1 MYDIIIEQLAPK
13 GYLRAAINLSN
24 FLLVTGTDDQG
35 NPEGVS
41 PDLAKA
47 LANELNIEYKLIP
60 FKRPGELA
68 DAVTDDVWDIG
79 NIANESERAK
89 SITFSH
95 PYTLIESTFLV
106 RESSEINSLQ
116 DVDKK
121 DVRIAVAERS
131 AYDLWLT
138 ENIKNAELIRAKSID
153 LSFKIF
159 EDNHIREECGKWH
172 DAYAN
177 FDRHSKDVQIINIKN
192 NGLTTLKY
200 KIIKESILKPNVKII
215 GPTSSKSLL
224 VLFSLSYSS
233 LTVAD
238 KPNRYLIFFCKPL
251 I

>member
-1 MYDIIIEQLAPK
+1 LYDIIIEQLAPK

-24 FLLVTGTDDQG
+24 FLLVTGTDNQG

-68 DAVTDDVWDIG
+68 DAVIDDVWDIG

-106 RESSEINSLQ
+106 RESSKINSLK

-159 EDNHIREECGKWH
+159 EDNSYEVLAG
-172 DAYAN
+172 
-177 FDRHSKDVQIINIKN
+177 
-192 NGLTTLKY
+192 
-200 KIIKESILKPNVKII
+200 LKPRLIDDLKNTKNCKILPGAFTFI
-215 GPTSSKSLL
+215 KQCVGSKPGNPEAEKFINNFIEKNTKNGFIESLL
-224 VLFSLSYSS
+224 LKHNVLGKLS
-233 LTVAD
+233 VPA
-238 KPNRYLIFFCKPL
+238 
-251 I
+251 

>member
-1 MYDIIIEQLAPK
+1 LNDVIIEQLAPK

-68 DAVTDDVWDIG
+68 DAVIDDVWDIG

-106 RESSEINSLQ
+106 RESSKINSLK

-159 EDNHIREECGKWH
+159 EDNSYEVLAG
-172 DAYAN
+172 
-177 FDRHSKDVQIINIKN
+177 
-192 NGLTTLKY
+192 
-200 KIIKESILKPNVKII
+200 LKPRLIDDLKNTKNCKILPDAFTFIKQCI
-215 GPTSSKSLL
+215 GSKPGNPEAEKFINNFIEKNTKNGFIESLL
-224 VLFSLSYSS
+224 LKHNVLGKLS
-233 LTVAD
+233 VPA
-238 KPNRYLIFFCKPL
+238 
-251 I
+251 

>member
-1 MYDIIIEQLAPK
+1 LYDIIIEQLAPK

-68 DAVTDDVWDIG
+68 DAVIDDVWDIG

-106 RESSEINSLQ
+106 RESSKINSLK

-159 EDNHIREECGKWH
+159 EDNSYEVLAGLKPRLIDDLKNTKNCKILPGAFTFIKQCIGSKPGNPEAEEFIN
-172 DAYAN
+172 N
-177 FDRHSKDVQIINIKN
+177 FIEKNIKN
-192 NGLTTLKY
+192 GFIESLLLKY
-200 KIIKESILKPNVKII
+200 NVLGK
-215 GPTSSKSLL
+215 
-224 VLFSLSYSS
+224 LS
-233 LTVAD
+233 VPA
-238 KPNRYLIFFCKPL
+238 
-251 I
+251 

>member
-68 DAVTDDVWDIG
+68 DAVIDDVWDIG

-106 RESSEINSLQ
+106 RESFKINSLK

-159 EDNHIREECGKWH
+159 EDNSYEVLAG
-172 DAYAN
+172 
-177 FDRHSKDVQIINIKN
+177 
-192 NGLTTLKY
+192 
-200 KIIKESILKPNVKII
+200 LKPRLIDDLKNTKNCKILPGAFTFIKQCI
-215 GPTSSKSLL
+215 GSKPGNPEAEKFINNFIEKNTKNGFIESLL
-224 VLFSLSYSS
+224 LKHNVLGKLS
-233 LTVAD
+233 VPA
-238 KPNRYLIFFCKPL
+238 
-251 I
+251 

>member
-1 MYDIIIEQLAPK
+1 MNDIIIEQLAPK

-68 DAVTDDVWDIG
+68 DAVIDDIWDIG

-106 RESSEINSLQ
+106 RESSKINSLQ

-159 EDNHIREECGKWH
+159 EDNSYEVLAG
-172 DAYAN
+172 
-177 FDRHSKDVQIINIKN
+177 
-192 NGLTTLKY
+192 
-200 KIIKESILKPNVKII
+200 LKPRLIDDLKNTKNCKILPGAFTFIKQCI
-215 GPTSSKSLL
+215 GSKPGNPEAEKFINNFIEKNTKNGFIESLL
-224 VLFSLSYSS
+224 LKHNVLGKLS
-233 LTVAD
+233 VPA
-238 KPNRYLIFFCKPL
+238 
-251 I
+251 

>member
-1 MYDIIIEQLAPK
+1 LYDIIIEQLAPK

-24 FLLVTGTDDQG
+24 FLLVTGTDAQG

-68 DAVTDDVWDIG
+68 DAVIDDVWDIG

-106 RESSEINSLQ
+106 RESSKINSLK

-159 EDNHIREECGKWH
+159 EDNSYEVLAG
-172 DAYAN
+172 
-177 FDRHSKDVQIINIKN
+177 
-192 NGLTTLKY
+192 
-200 KIIKESILKPNVKII
+200 LKPRLIDDLKNTKNCKILPGAFTFIKQCI
-215 GPTSSKSLL
+215 GSKPGNPEAEKFINNFIEKNTKNGFIESLL
-224 VLFSLSYSS
+224 LKHNVLGKLS
-233 LTVAD
+233 VPA
-238 KPNRYLIFFCKPL
+238 
-251 I
+251 

>member
-1 MYDIIIEQLAPK
+1 MSDIILQQLAPK

-24 FLLVTGTDDQG
+24 FLLVTGTDDKG

-41 PDLAKA
+41 PELAKA
-47 LANELNIEYKLIP
+47 LANELNLELKLIP

-89 SITFSH
+89 SITFSY

-106 RESSEINSLQ
+106 RESSKINLFQ
-116 DVDKK
+116 DVDKPG
-121 DVRIAVAERS
+121 VRIAVAERS

-159 EDNHIREECGKWH
+159 EDNSYEVLAGLKPRLIDDLKNTKNCKILPGAFTFIKQCIGSKPGNPEAEEFIN
-172 DAYAN
+172 N
-177 FDRHSKDVQIINIKN
+177 FIEKNIKN
-192 NGLTTLKY
+192 GFIESLLLKY
-200 KIIKESILKPNVKII
+200 NVLGK
-215 GPTSSKSLL
+215 
-224 VLFSLSYSS
+224 
-233 LTVAD
+233 LTVPA
-238 KPNRYLIFFCKPL
+238 
-251 I
+251 

>member
-1 MYDIIIEQLAPK
+1 
-13 GYLRAAINLSN
+13 
-24 FLLVTGTDDQG
+24 VTGTDDQG

-68 DAVTDDVWDIG
+68 DAVIDDIWDIG

-106 RESSEINSLQ
+106 RESSKINSLQ

-159 EDNHIREECGKWH
+159 EDNSYEVLAG
-172 DAYAN
+172 
-177 FDRHSKDVQIINIKN
+177 
-192 NGLTTLKY
+192 
-200 KIIKESILKPNVKII
+200 LKPRLIDDLKNTKNCKILPGAFTFIKQCI
-215 GPTSSKSLL
+215 GSKPGNPEAEKFINNFIEKNTKNGFIESLL
-224 VLFSLSYSS
+224 LKHNVLGKLS
-233 LTVAD
+233 VPA
-238 KPNRYLIFFCKPL
+238 
-251 I
+251 

>member
-1 MYDIIIEQLAPK
+1 LYDIIIEQLAPK

-68 DAVTDDVWDIG
+68 DAVIDDVWDIG

-106 RESSEINSLQ
+106 RESSTINSLK

-159 EDNHIREECGKWH
+159 EDNSYEVLAG
-172 DAYAN
+172 
-177 FDRHSKDVQIINIKN
+177 
-192 NGLTTLKY
+192 
-200 KIIKESILKPNVKII
+200 LKPRLIDDLKNTKNCKILPGAFTFIKQCI
-215 GPTSSKSLL
+215 GSKPGNPEAEKFINNFIEKNTKNGFIESLL
-224 VLFSLSYSS
+224 LKHNVLGKLS
-233 LTVAD
+233 VPA
-238 KPNRYLIFFCKPL
+238 
-251 I
+251 

>member
-1 MYDIIIEQLAPK
+1 LYDIIIEQLAPK

-68 DAVTDDVWDIG
+68 DAVIDDIWDIG

-106 RESSEINSLQ
+106 RESSKINSLQ

-159 EDNHIREECGKWH
+159 EDNSYEVLAG
-172 DAYAN
+172 
-177 FDRHSKDVQIINIKN
+177 
-192 NGLTTLKY
+192 
-200 KIIKESILKPNVKII
+200 LKPRLIDDLKNTKNCKILPGAFTFI
-215 GPTSSKSLL
+215 KQCVGSKPGNPEAEKFINNFIEKNTKNGFIESLL
-224 VLFSLSYSS
+224 LKHNVLGKLS
-233 LTVAD
+233 VPA
-238 KPNRYLIFFCKPL
+238 
-251 I
+251 

>member
-1 MYDIIIEQLAPK
+1 LNDIIIEQLAPK

-68 DAVTDDVWDIG
+68 DAVIDDIWDIG

-106 RESSEINSLQ
+106 RESSKINSLQ

-159 EDNHIREECGKWH
+159 EDNSYEVLAGLKPRLIDDLKNTKNCKILPGAFTFIKQCIGSKPGNPEAEKFIN
-172 DAYAN
+172 N
-177 FDRHSKDVQIINIKN
+177 FIEKNTN
-192 NGLTTLKY
+192 NGF
-200 KIIKESILKPNVKII
+200 IE
-215 GPTSSKSLL
+215 SLL
-224 VLFSLSYSS
+224 LKHNVLGKLS
-233 LTVAD
+233 VPA
-238 KPNRYLIFFCKPL
+238 
-251 I
+251 

>member
-1 MYDIIIEQLAPK
+1 LYDIIIEQLAPK

-24 FLLVTGTDDQG
+24 FLLVTGTDNQG

-106 RESSEINSLQ
+106 RESSKINSLQ

-121 DVRIAVAERS
+121 NVRIAAAERS

-159 EDNHIREECGKWH
+159 EDNSYEVLAG
-172 DAYAN
+172 
-177 FDRHSKDVQIINIKN
+177 
-192 NGLTTLKY
+192 
-200 KIIKESILKPNVKII
+200 LKPRLIDDLKNTKNCKILPDAFTFIKQCI
-215 GPTSSKSLL
+215 GSKPGNPEAEKFINNFIEKNTKNGFVESLL
-224 VLFSLSYSS
+224 LKHNVLGKLS
-233 LTVAD
+233 VPA
-238 KPNRYLIFFCKPL
+238 K
-251 I
+251 

>member
-68 DAVTDDVWDIG
+68 DAVIDDVWDIG

-89 SITFSH
+89 SITFSY

-106 RESSEINSLQ
+106 RESSKINLFQ
-116 DVDKK
+116 DVDKPG
-121 DVRIAVAERS
+121 VRIAVAERS

-159 EDNHIREECGKWH
+159 EDNSYEVLAGLKPRLIDDLKNTKNCKILP
-172 DAYAN
+172 DAFTFIKQCIGSKPGNPEAEKFINN
-177 FDRHSKDVQIINIKN
+177 FIEKNIKN
-192 NGLTTLKY
+192 GFIESLLLKY
-200 KIIKESILKPNVKII
+200 NVLGKLSV
-215 GPTSSKSLL
+215 PT
-224 VLFSLSYSS
+224 
-233 LTVAD
+233 
-238 KPNRYLIFFCKPL
+238 
-251 I
+251 

>member
-1 MYDIIIEQLAPK
+1 MTEIIKKQLAPK
-13 GYLRAAINLSN
+13 GHLRAAINLSN

-68 DAVTDDVWDIG
+68 DAVLDDVWDIG

-106 RESSEINSLQ
+106 RESSKINSLQ

-159 EDNHIREECGKWH
+159 EDNSYEVLAG
-172 DAYAN
+172 
-177 FDRHSKDVQIINIKN
+177 
-192 NGLTTLKY
+192 
-200 KIIKESILKPNVKII
+200 LKPRLIDDLKNTKNCKILPDAFTFIKQCI
-215 GPTSSKSLL
+215 GSKPGNPEAEKFINNFIEKNTKNGFIESLL
-224 VLFSLSYSS
+224 LKHNVLG
-233 LTVAD
+233 
-238 KPNRYLIFFCKPL
+238 KQ
-251 I
+251 

>member
-89 SITFSH
+89 SITFSY

-106 RESSEINSLQ
+106 RESSKINLFQ
-116 DVDKK
+116 DVDKSG
-121 DVRIAVAERS
+121 VRIAVAERS

-159 EDNHIREECGKWH
+159 EDNSYEVLAG
-172 DAYAN
+172 
-177 FDRHSKDVQIINIKN
+177 
-192 NGLTTLKY
+192 
-200 KIIKESILKPNVKII
+200 LKPRLIDDLKNTKNCKIFPGAFTFIKQCIGSKPGNPEAEKFINNFIDRNTKNGFIEGLLLKHNVLGK
-215 GPTSSKSLL
+215 
-224 VLFSLSYSS
+224 LS
-233 LTVAD
+233 VPA
-238 KPNRYLIFFCKPL
+238 
-251 I
+251 

>member
-24 FLLVTGTDDQG
+24 FLLVTGTDNQG

-68 DAVTDDVWDIG
+68 DAVIDDVWDIG

-106 RESSEINSLQ
+106 RESSKINSLK

-159 EDNHIREECGKWH
+159 EDNSYEVLAG
-172 DAYAN
+172 
-177 FDRHSKDVQIINIKN
+177 
-192 NGLTTLKY
+192 
-200 KIIKESILKPNVKII
+200 LKPRLIDDLKNTKNCKILPGAFTFIKQCI
-215 GPTSSKSLL
+215 GSKPGNPEAEKFINNFIEKNTKNGFIESLL
-224 VLFSLSYSS
+224 LKHNVLGKLS
-233 LTVAD
+233 VPA
-238 KPNRYLIFFCKPL
+238 
-251 I
+251 

>member
-1 MYDIIIEQLAPK
+1 LYDIIIEQLAPK

-68 DAVTDDVWDIG
+68 DAVIDDVWDIG

-106 RESSEINSLQ
+106 RESSKINSLK

-159 EDNHIREECGKWH
+159 EDNSYEVLAG
-172 DAYAN
+172 
-177 FDRHSKDVQIINIKN
+177 
-192 NGLTTLKY
+192 
-200 KIIKESILKPNVKII
+200 LKPRLIDDLKNTKNCKILPGAFTFIKQCI
-215 GPTSSKSLL
+215 GSKPGNPEAEKFINNFIEKNTKNGFIESLL
-224 VLFSLSYSS
+224 LKHNVLGKLS
-233 LTVAD
+233 VPA
-238 KPNRYLIFFCKPL
+238 
-251 I
+251 

>member
-106 RESSEINSLQ
+106 RESSKINLLQ
-116 DVDKK
+116 DVDKPG
-121 DVRIAVAERS
+121 VRIAVAERS

-159 EDNHIREECGKWH
+159 EDNSYEVLAGLKPRLIDDLKNTKNCKILPGAFTFIKQCIGSKPGNPEAEKFIN
-172 DAYAN
+172 N
-177 FDRHSKDVQIINIKN
+177 FIDKN
-192 NGLTTLKY
+192 TKNGFIESLLLKY
-200 KIIKESILKPNVKII
+200 NVLGKLSV
-215 GPTSSKSLL
+215 PT
-224 VLFSLSYSS
+224 
-233 LTVAD
+233 
-238 KPNRYLIFFCKPL
+238 
-251 I
+251 

>member
-24 FLLVTGTDDQG
+24 FLLVTGTDNQG

-47 LANELNIEYKLIP
+47 LANELNIKYKLIP

-106 RESSEINSLQ
+106 RESSKINSLQ

-121 DVRIAVAERS
+121 NVRIAVAERS

-159 EDNHIREECGKWH
+159 EDNSYEVLAG
-172 DAYAN
+172 
-177 FDRHSKDVQIINIKN
+177 
-192 NGLTTLKY
+192 
-200 KIIKESILKPNVKII
+200 LKPRLIDDLKNTKNCKILPDAFTFIKQCI
-215 GPTSSKSLL
+215 GSKPGNPEAEKFINNFIEKNTKNGFVESLL
-224 VLFSLSYSS
+224 LKHNVLGKLS
-233 LTVAD
+233 VPA
-238 KPNRYLIFFCKPL
+238 K
-251 I
+251 

>member
-68 DAVTDDVWDIG
+68 DAVIDDVWDIG

-89 SITFSH
+89 SITFSY

-106 RESSEINSLQ
+106 RESSKINSLK

-159 EDNHIREECGKWH
+159 EDNSYEVLAG
-172 DAYAN
+172 
-177 FDRHSKDVQIINIKN
+177 
-192 NGLTTLKY
+192 
-200 KIIKESILKPNVKII
+200 LKPRLIDDLKNTKNCKILPGAFTFIKQCI
-215 GPTSSKSLL
+215 GSKPGNPEAEKFINNFIEKNTKNGFIESLL
-224 VLFSLSYSS
+224 LKHNVLGKLS
-233 LTVAD
+233 VPA
-238 KPNRYLIFFCKPL
+238 
-251 I
+251 

>member
-1 MYDIIIEQLAPK
+1 LYDIIIEQLAPK

-159 EDNHIREECGKWH
+159 EDNSYEVLAG
-172 DAYAN
+172 
-177 FDRHSKDVQIINIKN
+177 
-192 NGLTTLKY
+192 
-200 KIIKESILKPNVKII
+200 LKPRLIDDLKNTKNCKILPGAFTFIKQCI
-215 GPTSSKSLL
+215 GSKPGNPEAEKFINNFIDKNTKNGFIESLL
-224 VLFSLSYSS
+224 LKHNVLGKLS
-233 LTVAD
+233 VPA
-238 KPNRYLIFFCKPL
+238 
-251 I
+251 